1 MKSEYIE
8 FLANL
13 KEELLTQPTDGN
25 RDPRYWGIK
34 HKKRVYGWEEECAE
48 GWTVFDSENPGY
60 IIGKPDDEESV
71 KAAFV
76 GEYEIN
82 EDSFDD
88 CYDIYDIVERANE
101 IKAEEDGSPYY
112 KPYEL
117 AYYRDEDIHSEEAIF
132 LTKKAA
138 MQHIED
144 NGHNY
149 NNPYTYVMTAFR
161 CPEYEKLLEVIKNT
175 DWNAI
180 RRDAE

>member
-25 RDPRYWGIK
+25 SDPRYWGIK
-34 HKKRVYGWEEECAE
+34 YEKRVYGYEEEYAE
-48 GWTVFDSENPGY
+48 GWTVFDGENPGH
-60 IIGKPDDEESV
+60 IIGKSDDEEAV
-71 KAAFV
+71 KEAFIK
-76 GEYEIN
+76 EYEFN
-82 EDSFDD
+82 EYSFDD
-88 CYDIYDIVERANE
+88 CHDIYDIVERANE
-101 IKAEEDGSPYY
+101 IAAEEDGSPYY
-112 KPYEL
+112 HPYDL
-117 AYYRDEDIHSEEAIF
+117 TYYKDVQLYSKEAIF

-138 MQHIED
+138 EQHIKD

-149 NNPYTYVMTAFR
+149 NKPYTYVMTAFR